1 MKTNLSRCLNTLA
14 LSSGVLLTALALLA
28 VACGSRGGNTGVN
41 VEPAASAPA
50 GAAAAK
56 DQNACHLFTHEEV
69 SALVGK
75 KIVMADQTE
84 AGETWSTCQWEDE
97 SGQALFILTVY
108 WSNGKQEWETW
119 RAAQGLGEQA
129 LKQAEGV
136 GPGDVVK
143 QGPVAGIGD
152 AAFFSDLLPSLVL
165 KGDVLFEM
173 NLFFVPNAETKFAG
187 LAQRLLA
194 KIE

>member
-1 MKTNLSRCLNTLA
+1 MNISRIIRTWILF
-14 LSSGVLLTALALLA
+14 LLVFSLA
-28 VACGSRGGNTGVN
+28 VACSTGSREG
-41 VEPAASAPA
+41 A
-50 GAAAAK
+50 GAGSKTATPAPSKAVGGK
-56 DQNACHLFTHEEV
+56 DQNACHLLDHEEV

-75 KIVMADQTE
+75 KIVMRDQTE
-84 AGETWSTCQWEDE
+84 AGETWSTCQWNDE
-97 SGQALFILTVY
+97 RGMPLFIMTVY

-119 RAAQGLGEQA
+119 RMARGLSDQL

-152 AAFFSDLLPSLVL
+152 AAYFSELLPSLVL
-165 KGDVLFEM
+165 KGDDLFEM
-173 NLFFVPNAETKFAG
+173 NLFFVPDAETKFAG
-187 LAQRLLA
+187 LARKLLA

>member
-1 MKTNLSRCLNTLA
+1 MKTNLSRSINA
-14 LSSGVLLTALALLA
+14 SVLSLSVLLTALALLA
-28 VACGSRGGNTGVN
+28 VACGNNAKPTI
-41 VEPAASAPA
+41 PTPA

-119 RAAQGLGEQA
+119 RMARGLSDQL

-152 AAFFSDLLPSLVL
+152 AAYFSELLPSLVL

-173 NLFFVPNAETKFAG
+173 NLFFVPDAETKFAG
-187 LAQRLLA
+187 LARKLLA

>member
-1 MKTNLSRCLNTLA
+1 MKTNLSRSINA
-14 LSSGVLLTALALLA
+14 SVLSLSVLLTALALLA
-28 VACGSRGGNTGVN
+28 VACGNNAKPTILT
-41 VEPAASAPA
+41 PA

-56 DQNACHLFTHEEV
+56 DQNACHLLTVEEV
-69 SALVGK
+69 SELVGK
-75 KIVMADQTE
+75 KIVTSAQRE
-84 AGETWSTCQWEDE
+84 AGKTWSTCDWKTEQDM
-97 SGQALFILTVY
+97 SLFSITVY

-119 RAAQGLGEQA
+119 RMARGLSDQL

-152 AAFFSDLLPSLVL
+152 AAYFSELLPSLVL

-173 NLFFVPNAETKFAG
+173 NLFFVPDAETKFAG
-187 LAQRLLA
+187 LARKLLA